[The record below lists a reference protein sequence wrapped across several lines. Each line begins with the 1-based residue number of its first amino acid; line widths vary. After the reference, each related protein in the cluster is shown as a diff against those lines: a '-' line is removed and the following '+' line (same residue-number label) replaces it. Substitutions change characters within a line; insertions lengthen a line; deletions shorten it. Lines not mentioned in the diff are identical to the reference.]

1 MIVYVGLLTIKEGK
15 REEYIQRLLAS
26 GMIDMFR
33 KQKGNLYYQNG
44 GSDSD
49 ENVIVVTDGW
59 ENMAA
64 FTEHDTCK
72 VVEEVWKSLAG
83 EYVLETKGF
92 VLKQ

>member
-26 GMIDMFR
+26 GMIDTFR
-33 KQKGNLYYQNG
+33 KQKGNVYYQIAR
-44 GSDSD
+44 SETD

-59 ENMAA
+59 EDMGA
-64 FTEHDTCK
+64 FTEHDTCNI
-72 VVEEVWKSLAG
+72 VEEVWKSLAG

>member
-15 REEYIQRLLAS
+15 REEYIQQLLNS
-26 GMIDMFR
+26 GMIDIFR
-33 KQKGNLYYQNG
+33 KQKGNVYYQVAR
-44 GSDSD
+44 SETD

-59 ENMAA
+59 ENIAA

>member
-1 MIVYVGLLTIKEGK
+1 MIVYVGLRTIKEGK

-33 KQKGNLYYQNG
+33 KQKGNMYYQIA
-44 GSDSD
+44 GSETD